1 VFFDPVSATTSYGG
15 SIMLVNLSWK
25 IRTLGRKNYEIAA
38 AANLSESKFSR
49 ALAGRAELSGT
60 EQERIAAA
68 LGVEDRIWLFK
79 KFSTVPR
86 SYTCDEPVAALE
98 SVAR

>member
-1 VFFDPVSATTSYGG
+1 
-15 SIMLVNLSWK
+15 MLVNLSWK

-49 ALAGRAELSGT
+49 VLAGRADLTVG
-60 EQERIAAA
+60 EQDRIAKA
-68 LGVEDRIWLFK
+68 LGVEDRTWLFK

-86 SYTCDEPVAALE
+86 SYNCDEPASQLE

>member
-1 VFFDPVSATTSYGG
+1 
-15 SIMLVNLSWK
+15 MLVNLRWK
-25 IRTLGRKNYEIAA
+25 IQISGRKNYEVAA

-49 ALAGRAELSGT
+49 ALAGRADLSGS

-68 LGVEDRIWLFK
+68 LGVADRTWLFK
-79 KFSTVPR
+79 QFSTVPR
-86 SYTCDEPVAALE
+86 SYVCDEPVAAME